1 MFATYSL
8 NIHRL
13 LTQNIH
19 RRPNMHVNISRTFRE
34 YWSAI
39 YGYVYG
45 IIAEYLL
52 AICENS
58 SQQCI
63 FSVGDMNLHAP
74 KQGKVKLASVCLQ
87 RFSSIVVQ
95 RCLIIG
101 LYYFSLK
108 QVYNGKCI
116 TAVSAD
122 RGSL

>member
-13 LTQNIH
+13 LTQNIR

-52 AICENS
+52 AIRENS

-63 FSVGDMNLHAP
+63 FFRKGHEPSCP
-74 KQGKVKLASVCLQ
+74 KT
-87 RFSSIVVQ
+87 R
-95 RCLIIG
+95 
-101 LYYFSLK
+101 
-108 QVYNGKCI
+108 
-116 TAVSAD
+116 
-122 RGSL
+122 